1 LLFLRCTE
9 KKFSIVPMP
18 SSAEKTDISPAS
30 REERLWVAQLLSV
43 SEPWITLGVTHEQ
56 CIKTCTDPDYLLF
69 VARTGNQPCGAVVFD
84 PRGMA
89 SAPYIK
95 SILVAPEFRNL
106 KVGARLL
113 QYTENYARDISSHI
127 FLCVSSFNTRAYGFY
142 TARGYHAVGELKD
155 YIIPGA
161 SEIIMYKHL

>member
-1 LLFLRCTE
+1 
-9 KKFSIVPMP
+9 MP
-18 SSAEKTDISPAS
+18 AFAEKIEISQAS
-30 REERLWVAQLLSV
+30 PEERLWVAQLLSAA
-43 SEPWITLGVTHEQ
+43 EPWMTLGVTLEQ

-69 VARTGNQPCGAVVFD
+69 VARAGEEPCGAVVFD

-95 SILVAPEFRNL
+95 SIVVAPEFRSL

-113 QYTENYARDISSHI
+113 QHAENYARDISAHM
-127 FLCVSSFNTRAYGFY
+127 FLCVSSFNTRAYSFY
-142 TARGYHAVGELKD
+142 TARGYQAVGELKD